1 MMKIYVSAD
10 MEGISGILLKEQL
23 IRGDL
28 LYEEARR
35 LLTLEVNAV
44 TETLVDSGAGTVI
57 VKDAHGGGFNFIP
70 ELLHPA
76 ADYVMG
82 ATRMER
88 RFPGLDDSFAGA
100 LLIGYHAMGGTRE
113 AVRDHTMTSQGWQS
127 VRLNGRE
134 IGEIGLDALMFGLEG
149 VPVLLVSGDDK
160 TCAEAEQEL
169 KGVPVYA
176 TKSATGRHAAILKPP
191 ARSRGE
197 LKDAV
202 RMSLI
207 DFAERKPF
215 VLPGP
220 YELTIRFL
228 HTDQADARRY
238 DGVCSRRIDGL
249 TVSYWSDDLRDLLA
263 MAM

>member
-1 MMKIYVSAD
+1 MGGNRYD
-10 MEGISGILLKEQL
+10 
-23 IRGDL
+23 
-28 LYEEARR
+28 
-35 LLTLEVNAV
+35 
-44 TETLVDSGAGTVI
+44 ETLRQRR
-57 VKDAHGGGFNFIP
+57 HGGY
-70 ELLHPA
+70 L
-76 ADYVMG
+76 
-82 ATRMER
+82 
-88 RFPGLDDSFAGA
+88 
-100 LLIGYHAMGGTRE
+100 TRE

-127 VRLNGRE
+127 VRLKGRE

-149 VPVLLVSGDDK
+149 VPVLFVSGDDK
-160 TCAEAEQEL
+160 ACAEAEQEL

-176 TKSATGRHAAILKPP
+176 TKSATCRHAVILKPP

-207 DFAERKPF
+207 NLAGRKPF

-228 HTDQADARRY
+228 HTDQADA
-238 DGVCSRRIDGL
+238 VCSRRIDGL